1 MNLIDSVMAMV
12 LSNPCFCKKHVH
24 AKKLTRDALH
34 IFKMQKTCVSGLR
47 FMTFKAVEILWGAG
61 LFGERTLQV
70 SVLGVSRGP

>member
-34 IFKMQKTCVSGLR
+34 IFKMQKTCVSGSR
-47 FMTFKAVEILWGAG
+47 FMTFKAVEWAG

-70 SVLGVSRGP
+70 SVLGVSPAP